1 MESIVYNKIKEII
14 RRTPIRIEESVDTE
28 FINKIRIAMEE
39 QIRSE
44 LLREQLIDA
53 GIITEYESCDDEEF
67 NEIFENY
74 IEISDDEDDIIFY

>member
-1 MESIVYNKIKEII
+1 MEPIVYNKIKEII

-67 NEIFENY
+67 NEILSSKSVPSEN
-74 IEISDDEDDIIFY
+74 DDDDKR

>member
-14 RRTPIRIEESVDTE
+14 RRTPIRIEESIDTE

-53 GIITEYESCDDEEF
+53 GIITEYESCDDEF
-67 NEIFENY
+67 NEIYENY
-74 IEISDDEDDIIFY
+74 IEISDDEDDFIIY